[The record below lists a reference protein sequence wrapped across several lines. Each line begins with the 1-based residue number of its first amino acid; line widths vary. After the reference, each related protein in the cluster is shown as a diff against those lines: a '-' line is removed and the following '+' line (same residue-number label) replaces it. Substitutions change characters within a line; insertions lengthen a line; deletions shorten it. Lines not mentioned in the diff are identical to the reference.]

1 MSLLT
6 YFFIPRSR
14 MILQCLNN
22 VKFPIS
28 ERRTFTFQ
36 YISSSKTYF
45 SLPFKNRL
53 ISNSEPC
60 TVKFLSWTSQ
70 KSFNFRISVYR
81 TFRTSPPRNV
91 HPAVWIVLRPALKV
105 AAVVTGRG
113 IRKWWR
119 NLPKDKKRYFLNE
132 LKANRRK
139 IGIALS
145 LILCLSVGYY
155 LSHLE
160 LTPITKRRRFM
171 AFNPKQLDRIN
182 EFELEQIME
191 NFGPKM
197 LPPNHPAVRRVERV
211 VRRIIAANADIKELE
226 GKKFGISVIDSTIE
240 NAFVIPLGHVFVFSG
255 MLNLCSNDDQLGI
268 ILSHEIAHCIM
279 NHGAE
284 NVSFVHLL
292 DLISLVIIAAIWA
305 VIPNDS
311 VSLLSH
317 WLYQKCIQLF
327 LELPYNRTIEVE
339 ADFVGLQLAAK
350 ACFDVRESSAFWNKM
365 AFLSKTFGNGPE
377 IEFLST
383 HPSHE
388 KRSEYLDSLMEQA
401 LQLRSSCGCPRLS
414 YRDPRLDVAT
424 ANLALELTR
433 RKFFELNKKPENIFK
448 V

>member
-1 MSLLT
+1 MLVLKYAHFFMPRNSVTLRCPSHVKLFVTSRKMITYRYIYSSNPYSSLL
-6 YFFIPRSR
+6 YKSKLLSNDQPSFFNLTSR
-14 MILQCLNN
+14 
-22 VKFPIS
+22 
-28 ERRTFTFQ
+28 
-36 YISSSKTYF
+36 
-45 SLPFKNRL
+45 
-53 ISNSEPC
+53 
-60 TVKFLSWTSQ
+60 TSQ
-70 KSFNFRISVYR
+70 KSFNFQINVCF

-91 HPAVWIVLRPALKV
+91 HPVVWIVLRPALKL

-119 NLPKDKKRYFLNE
+119 SLPKDKKQYFLNE

-145 LILCLSVGYY
+145 LILLLSLGYY

-160 LTPITKRRRFM
+160 LTPITERRRFM
-171 AFNPKQLDRIN
+171 AFNSKQLETIN
-182 EFELEQIME
+182 KFELEQCME
-191 NFGPKM
+191 NFGSQM

-211 VRRIIAANADIKELE
+211 VKRILAANANIKELE
-226 GKKFGISVIDSTIE
+226 GKKFGISVIDSPVE
-240 NAFVIPLGHVFVFSG
+240 NAFVVPLGHVFVFAG
-255 MLNLCSNDDQLGI
+255 MLNLCTNDDQLGI
-268 ILSHEIAHCIM
+268 VLSHEIAHCIM

-317 WLYQKCIQLF
+317 WLYQKCIELF
-327 LELPYNRTIEVE
+327 LELPYNRTIEIE
-339 ADFVGLQLAAK
+339 ADFVGLQLAAR

-365 AFLSKTFGNGPE
+365 AFLTKTFGNGPE

-388 KRSEYLDSLMEQA
+388 TRSEYLDSIMEEVDLCISIGSDA
-401 LQLRSSCGCPRLS
+401 S
-414 YRDPRLDVAT
+414 YSYNYIEESFVIAT
-424 ANLALELTR
+424 SY
-433 RKFFELNKKPENIFK
+433 
-448 V
+448 